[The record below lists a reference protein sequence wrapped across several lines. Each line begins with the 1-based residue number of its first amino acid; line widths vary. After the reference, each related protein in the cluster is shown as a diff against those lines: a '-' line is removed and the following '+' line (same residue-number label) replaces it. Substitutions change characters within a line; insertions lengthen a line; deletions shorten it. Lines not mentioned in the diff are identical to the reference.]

1 MPLAEARALFRH
13 TPHIATLTPDDDR
26 RGLQRL
32 AQWAYRF
39 VPIVAIDGGVGGG
52 YGVGGVGDGLFLDT
66 RGCAH
71 LYAGID
77 RLVRRILRHLTRA
90 GISARLA
97 VAPTFGAAWA
107 LARFG
112 PSGPITLVGP
122 GHLEAA
128 LDPLPAAA
136 LRLSP
141 ECLDGLSAVGIERIE
156 HLRAI
161 PRASL
166 AARFTPDL
174 LLRLDQALGTAIE
187 LITPIR
193 PRWPTR
199 VEHLFEGPTDRL
211 ESIALATRRLMEELA
226 TLLTTNQRG
235 VLSLRVELLRSD
247 LDPLHIPIRTSEP
260 CADATH
266 LWKLLAPRLERAHLG
281 FGIEGVRL
289 LVVCSKRL
297 RHTQAPC
304 WRESEQRPPQTSQLI
319 DTLHARLGDG
329 SVVRPVERESHLP
342 ERAFT
347 FAPVLDHS
355 QHPDRAKHRA
365 RPSAP
370 SQTIAACDRPTML
383 HATPLPIGVSFL
395 GTGAPLATLHLR
407 GTSHAIGTC
416 IGPERLAGE
425 WWKPGAERRDYF
437 KVQTHEGRWLWI
449 FRTMHPSPN
458 TADAP
463 HTPHTSRWF
472 LHGEWA

>member
-1 MPLAEARALFRH
+1 MPLADARALFRRP
-13 TPHIATLTPDDDR
+13 PHIGSLTPDDDR
-26 RGLQRL
+26 RGLQKL
-32 AQWAYRF
+32 ANWAYRF
-39 VPIVAIDGGVGGG
+39 VPIVAIDGD
-52 YGVGGVGDGLFLDT
+52 DGLFLDT

-77 RLVRRILRHLTRA
+77 RLARRMLRSLIRA
-90 GISARLA
+90 GIAARIA
-97 VAPTFGAAWA
+97 AAPTFGAAWA

-112 PSGPITLVGP
+112 SHKPITLVGP
-122 GHLEAA
+122 DHLKAA

-193 PRWPTR
+193 PRFPTS
-199 VEHLFEGPTDRL
+199 VEHLFEGPTDHL
-211 ESIALATRRLMEELA
+211 DSIALATRRLMEELA
-226 TLLTTNQRG
+226 TLLAARQRG
-235 VLSLRVELLRSD
+235 ALSLRIELLRSD
-247 LDPLHIPIRTSEP
+247 LEPLHIPLRTSEP
-260 CADATH
+260 CADARH
-266 LWKLLAPRLERAHLG
+266 LWKLLEPKLEKAHLG
-281 FGIEGVRL
+281 FGVEGVRL
-289 LVVCSKRL
+289 VVVCSKHL
-297 RHTQAPC
+297 RHTQTPC
-304 WRESEQRPPQTSQLI
+304 WRDSDHRPAQISQLI
-319 DTLHARLGDG
+319 DTLHARLGDQ
-329 SVVRPVERESHLP
+329 SVTRPIARESYLP

-347 FAPVLDHS
+347 FAPILSHIS
-355 QHPDRAKHRA
+355 KHQSRTL
-365 RPSAP
+365 AP
-370 SQTIAACDRPTML
+370 SQPDVACDRPTLL
-383 HATPLPIGVSFL
+383 HATPLPIAVGL
-395 GTGAPLATLHLR
+395 LTPDGPLATLQLR
-407 GTSHAIGTC
+407 GTSHPISTS

-449 FRTMHPSPN
+449 FRT
-458 TADAP
+458 
-463 HTPHTSRWF
+463 TPPYAHSARWF